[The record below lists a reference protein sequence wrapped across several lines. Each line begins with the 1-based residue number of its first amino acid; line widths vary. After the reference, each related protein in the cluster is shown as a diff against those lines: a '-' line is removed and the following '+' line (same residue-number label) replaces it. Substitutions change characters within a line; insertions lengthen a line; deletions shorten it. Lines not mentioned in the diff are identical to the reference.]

1 MGRAIDLFV
10 TYRFIKLLVTPFE
23 KTDAYRLGI
32 IDADGKR
39 ILVPG
44 TTNKPTPLRTVEEKS
59 AYTVLHK
66 LVFNIKKI
74 FAKVPGLR
82 TKLGTYAAALF
93 LLKDTFK
100 ESVDDPDIF
109 EKEFMKYLKEQGYEI
124 DDTISEE
131 VIGFG
136 EVLPKGEYK
145 LANDILNKEEEE
157 LSAKKGDKVVAF
169 DDEAP
174 VDTILGVD
182 IFPVVHVKTQEKIY
196 SGNERE
202 KIISYTLTSI
212 QTILAQNRFAKIA
225 YEYFKS
231 LKEPYVSPIASNI
244 IKPIILMSLIKLK
257 VKNKLE
263 FTNMNLKKSLNSIKN
278 KIGEILGH
286 YPNLL
291 VNISE
296 LTPKA
301 IPSSD
306 IIKKYQRNL

>member
-1 MGRAIDLFV
+1 M
-10 TYRFIKLLVTPFE
+10 
-23 KTDAYRLGI
+23 
-32 IDADGKR
+32 
-39 ILVPG
+39 
-44 TTNKPTPLRTVEEKS
+44 
-59 AYTVLHK
+59 
-66 LVFNIKKI
+66 FNIKKI

-100 ESVDDPDIF
+100 ESVDDPDVF

-196 SGNERE
+196 IG
-202 KIISYTLTSI
+202 
-212 QTILAQNRFAKIA
+212 
-225 YEYFKS
+225 
-231 LKEPYVSPIASNI
+231 
-244 IKPIILMSLIKLK
+244 
-257 VKNKLE
+257 LE
-263 FTNMNLKKSLNSIKN
+263 D
-278 KIGEILGH
+278 
-286 YPNLL
+286 L
-291 VNISE
+291 V
-296 LTPKA
+296 
-301 IPSSD
+301 
-306 IIKKYQRNL
+306 Q

>member
-66 LVFNIKKI
+66 HVFNIKKI

-136 EVLPKGEYK
+136 EILPKGEYK

-196 SGNERE
+196 VG
-202 KIISYTLTSI
+202 
-212 QTILAQNRFAKIA
+212 
-225 YEYFKS
+225 
-231 LKEPYVSPIASNI
+231 
-244 IKPIILMSLIKLK
+244 
-257 VKNKLE
+257 LE
-263 FTNMNLKKSLNSIKN
+263 D
-278 KIGEILGH
+278 
-286 YPNLL
+286 L
-291 VNISE
+291 V
-296 LTPKA
+296 
-301 IPSSD
+301 
-306 IIKKYQRNL
+306 Q